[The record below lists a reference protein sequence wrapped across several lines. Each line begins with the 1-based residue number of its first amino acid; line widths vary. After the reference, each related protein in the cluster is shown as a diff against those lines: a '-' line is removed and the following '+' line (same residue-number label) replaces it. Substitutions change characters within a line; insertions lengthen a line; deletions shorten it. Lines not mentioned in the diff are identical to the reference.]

1 MIHRELMRMTMMRVV
16 VFIDAIF
23 GAVDSGVRGLLLIVA
38 HDVVMITVSLLMQ
51 SLYCGY
57 SMQSYLKLS
66 MPMQRGLYG
75 RGWRLERGEVNPD
88 MCHGHGAWRG
98 GVVLWW
104 VEFLVPAKS
113 EARAGT

>member
-88 MCHGHGAWRG
+88 I
-98 GVVLWW
+98 L
-104 VEFLVPAKS
+104 LPAI
-113 EARAGT
+113 A

>member
-1 MIHRELMRMTMMRVV
+1 MRVV

-38 HDVVMITVSLLMQ
+38 HDVMITVSLLMQ

-66 MPMQRGLYG
+66 MPICKGACMVGVG
-75 RGWRLERGEVNPD
+75 GWSEVRSIRNPD
-88 MCHGHGAWRG
+88 MCHGHGAWRSSNNI
-98 GVVLWW
+98 GV
-104 VEFLVPAKS
+104 E
-113 EARAGT
+113 RAVVCADRRDF